1 MSKKRRRHRRDRED
15 IASVQGEFNN
25 NLPFGINPNQLLSLL
40 GENFDLNNLGNMMSS
55 MKDNGVN
62 LNNFNPNS
70 AAQDQQ
76 VNNSS
81 NLNNGNNTNSMNNT
95 NNMNNMNSGNG
106 YDFGGL
112 QGIINA
118 LGMNGFNQANSNFN
132 NTFNEENIGIN
143 DEVMNEIDKEEERD
157 FKDRGDEEYL
167 EVSELNNN
175 IMEEDENIQMLISIK
190 SIVDDRKADFIDKVI
205 EAYKKGLI

>member
-1 MSKKRRRHRRDRED
+1 
-15 IASVQGEFNN
+15 
-25 NLPFGINPNQLLSLL
+25 
-40 GENFDLNNLGNMMSS
+40 
-55 MKDNGVN
+55 
-62 LNNFNPNS
+62 
-70 AAQDQQ
+70 
-76 VNNSS
+76 
-81 NLNNGNNTNSMNNT
+81 MNNT
-95 NNMNNMNSGNG
+95 NNMNSGNG

>member
-1 MSKKRRRHRRDRED
+1 MSKKRRRHRRERED
-15 IASVQGEFNN
+15 IADVQGEFNN

-70 AAQDQQ
+70 AVQDQQ
-76 VNNSS
+76 GNNSS
-81 NLNNGNNTNSMNNT
+81 NLNNGNNTNNV
-95 NNMNNMNSGNG
+95 NNMNSGNG

-118 LGMNGFNQANSNFN
+118 LGMNGFNQPNVNFN
-132 NTFNEENIGIN
+132 NTFNEDNTGIN
-143 DEVMNEIDKEEERD
+143 DEVMGEIDKEEEGD

-167 EVSELNNN
+167 EEGELNNN

-190 SIVDDRKADFIDKVI
+190 SIVDDRKADFIERVI

>member
-1 MSKKRRRHRRDRED
+1 MSKKRRRHRRERED
-15 IASVQGEFNN
+15 IAGVQGELNN

-40 GENFDLNNLGNMMSS
+40 GENFNLNNLGNMMSS

-70 AAQDQQ
+70 AVQNQQ
-76 VNNSS
+76 ENNFN
-81 NLNNGNNTNSMNNT
+81 NLNNVNNVNNTNDT
-95 NNMNNMNSGNG
+95 NNGNG

-118 LGMNGFNQANSNFN
+118 LGMNGFNQTNGNLNNS
-132 NTFNEENIGIN
+132 FNEDNIGIK
-143 DEVMNEIDKEEERD
+143 DETMDEIDKEEEKD

-167 EVSELNNN
+167 EEGELNNS

-190 SIVDDRKADFIDKVI
+190 SIVDDRKADFIEKVI

>member
-1 MSKKRRRHRRDRED
+1 MSKKRRRHRRERED
-15 IASVQGEFNN
+15 IADTQGELNN

-70 AAQDQQ
+70 TEQNQQ
-76 VNNSS
+76 VNNSN
-81 NLNNGNNTNSMNNT
+81 NLNNT
-95 NNMNNMNSGNG
+95 NNVNNMNNGNR

-118 LGMNGFNQANSNFN
+118 LGMNGFNQQNSNLN
-132 NTFNEENIGIN
+132 NSFDEENISIN
-143 DEVMNEIDKEEERD
+143 TEVMDEIDKEEEKD

-167 EVSELNNN
+167 EEGELNNS

-190 SIVDDRKADFIDKVI
+190 SIVDDRKADFIEKVI
-205 EAYKKGLI
+205 EAYRKGLI

>member
-1 MSKKRRRHRRDRED
+1 MSKKRRRHRRERED
-15 IASVQGEFNN
+15 IADVQGEFNN

-76 VNNSS
+76 GNNSS
-81 NLNNGNNTNSMNNT
+81 NLNNGNNTNNT
-95 NNMNNMNSGNG
+95 NNMNSGNG

-118 LGMNGFNQANSNFN
+118 LGMNGFNQTNGNFN
-132 NTFNEENIGIN
+132 NTFNEDNTGIN
-143 DEVMNEIDKEEERD
+143 DEVMDEIDKEEEGE
-157 FKDRGDEEYL
+157 FKGRGDEEYL
-167 EVSELNNN
+167 EDGELNNN

-190 SIVDDRKADFIDKVI
+190 SIVDDRKADFIERVI

>member
-1 MSKKRRRHRRDRED
+1 MSKKRRRHRRERED
-15 IASVQGEFNN
+15 IAGVQSELNN

-62 LNNFNPNS
+62 LNNFNQNS
-70 AAQDQQ
+70 TAQNQQ
-76 VNNSS
+76 ENNFKNVNNES
-81 NLNNGNNTNSMNNT
+81 NTNNGNR
-95 NNMNNMNSGNG
+95 

-118 LGMNGFNQANSNFN
+118 LGMNGFNQTNNNFN
-132 NTFNEENIGIN
+132 NSFNEDNIGIN
-143 DEVMNEIDKEEERD
+143 DEAVDEIDNEEEKD

-167 EVSELNNN
+167 EEVKLNNS

-190 SIVDDRKADFIDKVI
+190 SIVDDRKADFIEKVI

>member
-1 MSKKRRRHRRDRED
+1 MSKKRRRHRRERED
-15 IASVQGEFNN
+15 IAGVQGELNN

-70 AAQDQQ
+70 AAQNQQ

-81 NLNNGNNTNSMNNT
+81 NLNNVNNA
-95 NNMNNMNSGNG
+95 NNMNNINSGNG

-118 LGMNGFNQANSNFN
+118 LGMNGFNQSNSNLN

-157 FKDRGDEEYL
+157 LKDGGDEEYL
-167 EVSELNNN
+167 EEGELNNN

-190 SIVDDRKADFIDKVI
+190 SIVDDRKADFIERVI

>member
-1 MSKKRRRHRRDRED
+1 MSKKRKRHRRERED
-15 IASVQGEFNN
+15 IASVQGELNN

-40 GENFDLNNLGNMMSS
+40 GENFDFNNLGNMMSS

-62 LNNFNPNS
+62 LNNFNLNS
-70 AAQDQQ
+70 AAQNQQ
-76 VNNSS
+76 VNNS
-81 NLNNGNNTNSMNNT
+81 NNFNNGSNANNTNS
-95 NNMNNMNSGNG
+95 MNNMNSGNG

-118 LGMNGFNQANSNFN
+118 LGINGLNQQNSNLN
-132 NTFNEENIGIN
+132 NTFNEDNVGIS
-143 DEVMNEIDKEEERD
+143 DEVLDGMDKEEERD
-157 FKDRGDEEYL
+157 FQDRGDEEYL
-167 EVSELNNN
+167 KEGELNNN

-190 SIVDDRKADFIDKVI
+190 SIVDDRKADFIERVI

>member
-1 MSKKRRRHRRDRED
+1 MSKKRRRHRRERED
-15 IASVQGEFNN
+15 IADVQGELNN

-70 AAQDQQ
+70 ATQDQQ
-76 VNNSS
+76 GNNSS
-81 NLNNGNNTNSMNNT
+81 NLNNGNNTNNV
-95 NNMNNMNSGNG
+95 NNMNSGNG
-106 YDFGGL
+106 YDFRGL

-118 LGMNGFNQANSNFN
+118 LGMNGFNQSNGNFN
-132 NTFNEENIGIN
+132 NTFNEDNTGIN
-143 DEVMNEIDKEEERD
+143 AEVMDEIDKEEEGD

-167 EVSELNNN
+167 DEGELNNN

-190 SIVDDRKADFIDKVI
+190 SIVDDRKADFIERVI

>member
-1 MSKKRRRHRRDRED
+1 MSKKRRRHRRERED
-15 IASVQGEFNN
+15 IADVQGEFNN

-76 VNNSS
+76 GNNSS
-81 NLNNGNNTNSMNNT
+81 NINNGNNTNNV
-95 NNMNNMNSGNG
+95 NNMNSGNG

-118 LGMNGFNQANSNFN
+118 LGMNGFNQTNGNFN
-132 NTFNEENIGIN
+132 NTFNEDNTGIN
-143 DEVMNEIDKEEERD
+143 DEVMDEIDKEEEGD

-167 EVSELNNN
+167 EDGELSNN

-190 SIVDDRKADFIDKVI
+190 SIVDDRKADFIERII

>member
-1 MSKKRRRHRRDRED
+1 MSKKRRRHRRERED
-15 IASVQGEFNN
+15 IDDVQGELNN

-55 MKDNGVN
+55 MKGNGVN
-62 LNNFNPNS
+62 LNNFNQNS
-70 AAQDQQ
+70 ASQDQQ

-81 NLNNGNNTNSMNNT
+81 SLNNGNNTNNMNNT
-95 NNMNNMNSGNG
+95 NNGNG

-118 LGMNGFNQANSNFN
+118 LGMNGFNEANSNFN
-132 NTFNEENIGIN
+132 NTFNEDNTRIN

-157 FKDRGDEEYL
+157 IKDRGDEEYL
-167 EVSELNNN
+167 EDGEISNN
-175 IMEEDENIQMLISIK
+175 IMDEDENIQMLISIK
-190 SIVDDRKADFIDKVI
+190 SIVDDRKNDFIDRVI

>member
-1 MSKKRRRHRRDRED
+1 MSKKRRRHRRERED
-15 IASVQGEFNN
+15 IASVQGELNN

-62 LNNFNPNS
+62 LNNFNQNS
-70 AAQDQQ
+70 ATQDQQ
-76 VNNSS
+76 GNNSTNSNNENNVNNM
-81 NLNNGNNTNSMNNT
+81 NNGNNV
-95 NNMNNMNSGNG
+95 NNMNSGNG

-118 LGMNGFNQANSNFN
+118 LGINGFNQPNSNLN
-132 NTFNEENIGIN
+132 NTFNEESFGIN
-143 DEVMNEIDKEEERD
+143 DEVMDEIDKEEEKD

-167 EVSELNNN
+167 EEDELNNS

-190 SIVDDRKADFIDKVI
+190 SIVDDRKADFIERVI